1 MLDYSALKR
10 LLVQML
16 QMPWGSKHSYTDHH
30 ETTNSC
36 LLCKATALWFSLA
49 TQLLEE
55 SERQLEEEERTA
67 GMEGFSPTDGGRPT
81 RLQQQR
87 ISMKLALK
95 KLRRLTY
102 GETPEE
108 QQQQGP
114 SVTSSGG
121 GRFGT
126 FPRKRGGSEERG
138 MSPGA
143 VSNKGKSPQAS
154 DDATEFDR
162 EFPPAEVKSKPRKRP
177 LRKMATVQGE
187 SSQPALAALVEE
199 VMKGREEEKTR
210 EKERGGER
218 EEEEVDKI
226 QLVFKLCRDVSSFVR
241 VFKCD
246 RILVSVH
253 FQHLKPR
260 LHPDAT
266 HKVVQC
272 VMVLVR
278 RCRVLI
284 ELEEEE
290 AVKEARALFKEWV

>member
-114 SVTSSGG
+114 SVTSPGG

-241 VFKCD
+241 VFECD
-246 RILVSVH
+246 RILVSVS
-253 FQHLKPR
+253 FS
-260 LHPDAT
+260 AS
-266 HKVVQC
+266 
-272 VMVLVR
+272 
-278 RCRVLI
+278 
-284 ELEEEE
+284 E
-290 AVKEARALFKEWV
+290 A